1 MPAITTIGLDLAKKV
16 FHVHG
21 VDVAGNVV
29 VARRL
34 RRKEVFGVLRQAA
47 TVSGRHGGV
56 RECAL
61 LGA

>member
-1 MPAITTIGLDLAKKV
+1 MTRIISIGLDVAKKV

-34 RRKEVFGVLRQAA
+34 RRK
-47 TVSGRHGGV
+47 
-56 RECAL
+56 
-61 LGA
+61 

>member
-1 MPAITTIGLDLAKKV
+1 MTRITSIGLDVAKKV

-34 RRKEVFGVLRQAA
+34 RRKEVLAFFVKLPPCLVGV
-47 TVSGRHGGV
+47 
-56 RECAL
+56 ECAL
-61 LGA
+61 LGT